1 MAHAEAGAEAYK
13 DPGTPEEQSRRTFMV
28 NAVIALG
35 GVISLGLA
43 VPLITSLVPAPDAV
57 NDVWSPL
64 TPQEWTDLQKA
75 TAKPIKVTFSL
86 HEVDGYL
93 PPADTDEFVWAVK
106 ASETDFKTARP
117 ELFAGAD
124 KLPYP
129 VGYMGFTIFSPICP
143 HLGCRY
149 SWVDAQNKFIC
160 PCHGSEYTN
169 LGTHIAGPAPRG
181 LDPLPLRDTSGKAE
195 LTWIEYKQN
204 TPDLIVLR
212 IG

>member
-1 MAHAEAGAEAYK
+1 MSHAEAYK
-13 DPGTPEEQSRRTFMV
+13 DPGTPGEQSRRTFMV

-35 GVISLGLA
+35 GVIGLGLA
-43 VPLITSLVPAPDAV
+43 VPLVTSLVPSADAV
-57 NDVWSPL
+57 GNQWTPL
-64 TPQEWTDLQKA
+64 TPEQWAALQKA
-75 TAKPIKVTFSL
+75 TDKPIKVSFNL

-93 PPADTDEFVWAVK
+93 PAADEEQFVWAIK
-106 ASETDFKTARP
+106 TTEADFQAKRP

-129 VGYMGFTIFSPICP
+129 VGTIGFTIFSPICP

-149 SWVDAQNKFIC
+149 SWVDGQNKFIC
-160 PCHGSEYTN
+160 PCHGSEFN
-169 LGTHIAGPAPRG
+169 SDGAHEAGPAPRG
-181 LDPLPLRDTSGKAE
+181 LDPLPLRETAGKAE

-204 TPDLIVLR
+204 TPDHVVLR

>member
-1 MAHAEAGAEAYK
+1 MPHAESYV

-28 NAVIALG
+28 NAVMALG
-35 GVISLGLA
+35 GVIGLGLA
-43 VPLITSLVPAPDAV
+43 VPLITSLVPSPDAV
-57 NDVWSPL
+57 GNEWSPL
-64 TPQEWTDLQKA
+64 SAEEWAALQKA
-75 TAKPIKVTFSL
+75 TDKPIKVTFLL

-93 PPADTDEFVWAVK
+93 PPADTDQFVWAVK
-106 ASETDFKTARP
+106 ATEADFKAKRP

-129 VGYMGFTIFSPICP
+129 IGYMGFTIFSPICP

-149 SWVDAQNKFIC
+149 SWVDGQSKFIC

-169 LGTHIAGPAPRG
+169 LGEHLAGPAPRG
-181 LDPLPLRDTSGKAE
+181 LDPLPLRDLNGKAE
-195 LTWIEYKQN
+195 LTWIEYKQD